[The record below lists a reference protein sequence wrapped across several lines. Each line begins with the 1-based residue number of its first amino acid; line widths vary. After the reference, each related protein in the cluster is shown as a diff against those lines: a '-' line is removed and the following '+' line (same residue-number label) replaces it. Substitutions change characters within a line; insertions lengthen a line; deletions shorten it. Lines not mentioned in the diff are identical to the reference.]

1 MGLLKRY
8 DKALA
13 NNIGLAAEDPV
24 KTSPG
29 LTVPLKNQFD
39 KTNFDLEDSS
49 PSGGP
54 INAPQYGHQQKW
66 LPQDGKN
73 FTDSDQGQKWGGVLK
88 GTYDETSLDL
98 TNPLPLGGPINVPYT
113 TIIGTEVK
121 SFNTTQPYLPQDG
134 KTYKDSLQ
142 NPLLIARATDPFR

>member
-29 LTVPLKNQFD
+29 LTVPIKNQFD

-49 PSGGP
+49 PLGGP
-54 INAPQYGHQQKW
+54 INASQYGHHQKY
-66 LPQDGKN
+66 LPQPNRGYE
-73 FTDSDQGQKWGGVLK
+73 DSTQGQIRGDGALQTSFNK
-88 GTYDETSLDL
+88 TSLDL
-98 TNPLPLGGPINVPYT
+98 ENPLPLGGPINEPFQ
-113 TIIGTEVK
+113 TIIGNEVK
-121 SFNTTQPYLPQDG
+121 FFNTTQPFTPQN
-134 KTYKDSLQ
+134 TYKDSLKSDE
-142 NPLLIARATDPFR
+142 LRRRASDPIR